1 METGRL
7 QPGCRPAEADAH
19 DAWRH
24 AAAHIVQFCRK
35 SQQHLR
41 CTALLAHSSTAFIQ
55 WEGTGSRLADE
66 DALRPEHSGLDS
78 ADSDQPAARGG
89 TGLLRLDRSVA
100 ATDDYRIAKPD
111 PLGSV
116 VRERDLRQTV
126 ERGDRVEDA
135 KESQQDAQ
143 EEFTSALEALSSLTN
158 FNGGDLESMYN
169 KINDKYQDSE
179 KAAQNVSDRISAIE
193 DVSDALFAEWQE
205 ELNLYT
211 SASLRRSS
219 EQKLRETKSSYQTM
233 LSAMKRAEKKM
244 DPVLNTLRD
253 NTLYLKHNLNASA
266 VGSLQGEF
274 MSLEK
279 DIAFAIKQ
287 MNAAIEESD
296 KFLAQ
301 LNQK

>member
-1 METGRL
+1 MPYLIVIVLSIFTLTGCQSAYYSAMEQVGY
-7 QPGCRPAEADAH
+7 H
-19 DAWRH
+19 
-24 AAAHIVQFCRK
+24 K
-35 SQQHLR
+35 
-41 CTALLAHSSTAFIQ
+41 
-55 WEGTGSRLADE
+55 
-66 DALRPEHSGLDS
+66 
-78 ADSDQPAARGG
+78 
-89 TGLLRLDRSVA
+89 
-100 ATDDYRIAKPD
+100 
-111 PLGSV
+111 
-116 VRERDLRQTV
+116 RDIMV
-126 ERGDRVEDA
+126 DRVEDA

-158 FNGGDLESMYN
+158 FSGGDLEEMYN
-169 KINDKYQDSE
+169 QINDKYQDSE
-179 KAAQNVSDRISAIE
+179 KAAQNVSDRIAAIE
-193 DVSDALFAEWQE
+193 DVSDALFAEWQS
-205 ELNLYT
+205 ELDLYT

-219 EQKLRETKSSYQTM
+219 EQKLRETQSSYKTM

-279 DIAFAIKQ
+279 DIAYAIEQ
-287 MNAAIEESD
+287 MNAAIAESD

>member
-1 METGRL
+1 MPYLIVIVLSIFTLTGCQSAYYSAMEQVGY
-7 QPGCRPAEADAH
+7 H
-19 DAWRH
+19 
-24 AAAHIVQFCRK
+24 K
-35 SQQHLR
+35 
-41 CTALLAHSSTAFIQ
+41 
-55 WEGTGSRLADE
+55 
-66 DALRPEHSGLDS
+66 
-78 ADSDQPAARGG
+78 
-89 TGLLRLDRSVA
+89 
-100 ATDDYRIAKPD
+100 
-111 PLGSV
+111 
-116 VRERDLRQTV
+116 RDIMV
-126 ERGDRVEDA
+126 DRVEDA

-158 FNGGDLESMYN
+158 FSGGDLEDMYN
-169 KINDKYQDSE
+169 QINDKYQDSE

-193 DVSDALFAEWQE
+193 DVSDALFAEWQS
-205 ELNLYT
+205 ELDLYT

-219 EQKLRETKSSYQTM
+219 EQKLRETQSSYKTM

-279 DIAFAIKQ
+279 DIAYAIEQ
-287 MNAAIEESD
+287 MNAAIAESD

>member
-1 METGRL
+1 MPYLLTIVLSIFTLTGCQSAYYSAMEQVGY
-7 QPGCRPAEADAH
+7 H
-19 DAWRH
+19 
-24 AAAHIVQFCRK
+24 K
-35 SQQHLR
+35 
-41 CTALLAHSSTAFIQ
+41 
-55 WEGTGSRLADE
+55 
-66 DALRPEHSGLDS
+66 
-78 ADSDQPAARGG
+78 
-89 TGLLRLDRSVA
+89 
-100 ATDDYRIAKPD
+100 
-111 PLGSV
+111 
-116 VRERDLRQTV
+116 RDIMV
-126 ERGDRVEDA
+126 DRVEDA

-158 FNGGDLESMYN
+158 FNGGDLEDMYN

-179 KAAQNVSDRISAIE
+179 KAAQNVSDRIAAIE

-205 ELNLYT
+205 ELDLYT

>member
-1 METGRL
+1 MPYLIVIVLSIFTLTGCQSAYYSAMEQVGY
-7 QPGCRPAEADAH
+7 H
-19 DAWRH
+19 
-24 AAAHIVQFCRK
+24 K
-35 SQQHLR
+35 
-41 CTALLAHSSTAFIQ
+41 
-55 WEGTGSRLADE
+55 
-66 DALRPEHSGLDS
+66 
-78 ADSDQPAARGG
+78 
-89 TGLLRLDRSVA
+89 
-100 ATDDYRIAKPD
+100 
-111 PLGSV
+111 
-116 VRERDLRQTV
+116 RDIMV
-126 ERGDRVEDA
+126 DRVEDA

-158 FNGGDLESMYN
+158 FSGGDLEDMYN
-169 KINDKYQDSE
+169 QINDKYQDSE
-179 KAAQNVSDRISAIE
+179 KAAQNVSDRIAAIE
-193 DVSDALFAEWQE
+193 DVSDALFEEWQG
-205 ELNLYT
+205 ELDLYT
-211 SASLRRSS
+211 SDSLRRSS
-219 EQKLRETKSSYQTM
+219 EQKLRETQSSYKTM

-279 DIAFAIKQ
+279 DIAYAIKQ

>member
-1 METGRL
+1 MPYLIVIVLSIFTLTGCQSAYYSAMEQVGY
-7 QPGCRPAEADAH
+7 H
-19 DAWRH
+19 
-24 AAAHIVQFCRK
+24 K
-35 SQQHLR
+35 
-41 CTALLAHSSTAFIQ
+41 
-55 WEGTGSRLADE
+55 
-66 DALRPEHSGLDS
+66 
-78 ADSDQPAARGG
+78 
-89 TGLLRLDRSVA
+89 
-100 ATDDYRIAKPD
+100 
-111 PLGSV
+111 
-116 VRERDLRQTV
+116 RDIMV
-126 ERGDRVEDA
+126 DRVEDA

-158 FNGGDLESMYN
+158 FSGGDLEDMYN

-179 KAAQNVSDRISAIE
+179 KAAQNVTDRIAAIE
-193 DVSDALFAEWQE
+193 DVSDALFEEWQA
-205 ELNLYT
+205 ELDLYT
-211 SASLRRSS
+211 SDSLRRSS

-279 DIAFAIKQ
+279 DIAYAIKQ
-287 MNAAIEESD
+287 MNAAIAESD

>member
-1 METGRL
+1 MPYLIVIVLSIFTLTGCQSAYYSAMEQVGY
-7 QPGCRPAEADAH
+7 H
-19 DAWRH
+19 
-24 AAAHIVQFCRK
+24 K
-35 SQQHLR
+35 
-41 CTALLAHSSTAFIQ
+41 
-55 WEGTGSRLADE
+55 
-66 DALRPEHSGLDS
+66 
-78 ADSDQPAARGG
+78 
-89 TGLLRLDRSVA
+89 
-100 ATDDYRIAKPD
+100 
-111 PLGSV
+111 
-116 VRERDLRQTV
+116 RDIMV
-126 ERGDRVEDA
+126 DRVEDA

-158 FNGGDLESMYN
+158 FSGGDLEDMYN
-169 KINDKYQDSE
+169 QINDKYQDSE
-179 KAAQNVSDRISAIE
+179 KAAQNVSDRIAAIE
-193 DVSDALFAEWQE
+193 DVSDALFAEWQS

-219 EQKLRETKSSYQTM
+219 EQKLRETQSSYKTM

-279 DIAFAIKQ
+279 DIAYAIEQ
-287 MNAAIEESD
+287 MNAAIAESD

>member
-1 METGRL
+1 MPYLIVIVLSIFSLTGCQSAYYSAMEQVGY
-7 QPGCRPAEADAH
+7 H
-19 DAWRH
+19 
-24 AAAHIVQFCRK
+24 K
-35 SQQHLR
+35 
-41 CTALLAHSSTAFIQ
+41 
-55 WEGTGSRLADE
+55 
-66 DALRPEHSGLDS
+66 
-78 ADSDQPAARGG
+78 
-89 TGLLRLDRSVA
+89 
-100 ATDDYRIAKPD
+100 
-111 PLGSV
+111 
-116 VRERDLRQTV
+116 RDIMV
-126 ERGDRVEDA
+126 DRVEDA

-158 FNGGDLESMYN
+158 FSGGDLEDMYN
-169 KINDKYQDSE
+169 QINDKYQDSE
-179 KAAQNVSDRISAIE
+179 KAAQNVSDRIAAIE
-193 DVSDALFAEWQE
+193 DVSDALFAEWQS
-205 ELNLYT
+205 ELDLYT

-219 EQKLRETKSSYQTM
+219 EQKLRETQSSYQKM

-279 DIAFAIKQ
+279 DIAYAIEQ
-287 MNAAIEESD
+287 MNAAIAESD

>member
-1 METGRL
+1 MPYLIVIVLSIFTLTGCQSAYYSAMEQVGY
-7 QPGCRPAEADAH
+7 H
-19 DAWRH
+19 
-24 AAAHIVQFCRK
+24 K
-35 SQQHLR
+35 
-41 CTALLAHSSTAFIQ
+41 
-55 WEGTGSRLADE
+55 
-66 DALRPEHSGLDS
+66 
-78 ADSDQPAARGG
+78 
-89 TGLLRLDRSVA
+89 
-100 ATDDYRIAKPD
+100 
-111 PLGSV
+111 
-116 VRERDLRQTV
+116 RDIMV
-126 ERGDRVEDA
+126 DRVEDA

-158 FNGGDLESMYN
+158 FSGGDLEDMYN

-179 KAAQNVSDRISAIE
+179 KAAQNVTDRIAAIE
-193 DVSDALFAEWQE
+193 DVSDALFEEWQA
-205 ELNLYT
+205 ELALYT
-211 SASLRRSS
+211 SDSLRRSS

-279 DIAFAIKQ
+279 DIAYAIKQ
-287 MNAAIEESD
+287 MNAAIAESD

>member
-1 METGRL
+1 MPYLIVIVLSIFTLTGCQSAYYSAMEQVGY
-7 QPGCRPAEADAH
+7 H
-19 DAWRH
+19 
-24 AAAHIVQFCRK
+24 K
-35 SQQHLR
+35 
-41 CTALLAHSSTAFIQ
+41 
-55 WEGTGSRLADE
+55 
-66 DALRPEHSGLDS
+66 
-78 ADSDQPAARGG
+78 
-89 TGLLRLDRSVA
+89 
-100 ATDDYRIAKPD
+100 
-111 PLGSV
+111 
-116 VRERDLRQTV
+116 RDIMV
-126 ERGDRVEDA
+126 DRVEDA

-158 FNGGDLESMYN
+158 FSGGDLEDMYN
-169 KINDKYQDSE
+169 QINDKYQDSE
-179 KAAQNVSDRISAIE
+179 KAAQNVSDRIAAIE
-193 DVSDALFAEWQE
+193 DVSDALFEEWQS
-205 ELNLYT
+205 ELDLYT
-211 SASLRRSS
+211 SDSLRRSS

-279 DIAFAIKQ
+279 DIAYAIEQ
-287 MNAAIEESD
+287 MNAAIAESD